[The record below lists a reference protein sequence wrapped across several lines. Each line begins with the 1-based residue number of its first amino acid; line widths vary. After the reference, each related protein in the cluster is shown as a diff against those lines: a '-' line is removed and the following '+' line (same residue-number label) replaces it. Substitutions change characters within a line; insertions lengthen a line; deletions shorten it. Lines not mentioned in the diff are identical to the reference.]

1 MPLQTFD
8 DIPRPPIPEQE
19 FNTSYF
25 KAEEVNTFVKKARA
39 KSAPD
44 MNGISYKLYKNC
56 PDVRNRL
63 YRLLL
68 IIIIIKFIYIALIHK
83 NICSKHFTC
92 FTKHNI
98 VIYMDK
104 T

>member
-39 KSAPD
+39 KSAPG

-56 PDVRNRL
+56 PTDCTDYLAELGSRNR
-63 YRLLL
+63 YQ
-68 IIIIIKFIYIALIHK
+68 K
-83 NICSKHFTC
+83 NG
-92 FTKHNI
+92 
-98 VIYMDK
+98 V
-104 T
+104 